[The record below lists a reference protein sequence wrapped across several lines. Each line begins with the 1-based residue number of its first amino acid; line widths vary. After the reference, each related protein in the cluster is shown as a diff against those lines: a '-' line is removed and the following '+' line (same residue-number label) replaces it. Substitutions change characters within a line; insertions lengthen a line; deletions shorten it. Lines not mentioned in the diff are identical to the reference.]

1 MSASVTAGTE
11 PVLEISNLYAG
22 YARRSILKDLSLT
35 LERGEF
41 AGLIGANGAGKT
53 TLLRTI
59 LGLIRPASGQVRV
72 LGESPRAARAHIGYV
87 PQKHQFQWDFPLTVK
102 DTVMTGRVREI
113 GFFRRP
119 AKKDWV
125 QVFSAM
131 ERTDVLHLQDASIAE
146 LSGGQRQRV
155 LLARA
160 LAAGPSLLLL
170 DEPFTGVDAPTHADP
185 PVPRAGGRGHHDS
198 DVHARHAGGARILF
212 ASVRCAR
219 QYSPGRP
226 GGLLQPGA
234 VAHVAARSRY

>member
-72 LGESPRAARAHIGYV
+72 LGESPRVARAHIGYV

-113 GFFRRP
+113 GFFHRP

-146 LSGGQRQRV
+146 LPVVSVRGFFW
-155 LLARA
+155 RA
-160 LAAGPSLLLL
+160 LWRRTRPCCCWMSRLRAWM
-170 DEPFTGVDAPTHADP
+170 
-185 PVPRAGGRGHHDS
+185 PR
-198 DVHARHAGGARILF
+198 L
-212 ASVRCAR
+212 
-219 QYSPGRP
+219 RP
-226 GGLLQPGA
+226 L
-234 VAHVAARSRY
+234 

>member
-72 LGESPRAARAHIGYV
+72 LGESPRVARAHIGYV

-160 LAAGPSLLLL
+160 LAAGPPCYCWMSRL
-170 DEPFTGVDAPTHADP
+170 
-185 PVPRAGGRGHHDS
+185 RAWTR
-198 DVHARHAGGARILF
+198 RL
-212 ASVRCAR
+212 
-219 QYSPGRP
+219 RP
-226 GGLLQPGA
+226 L
-234 VAHVAARSRY
+234 

>member
-1 MSASVTAGTE
+1 MSASVTAGTKSSVSSG

-155 LLARA
+155 
-160 LAAGPSLLLL
+160 
-170 DEPFTGVDAPTHADP
+170 
-185 PVPRAGGRGHHDS
+185 
-198 DVHARHAGGARILF
+198 
-212 ASVRCAR
+212 
-219 QYSPGRP
+219 
-226 GGLLQPGA
+226 
-234 VAHVAARSRY
+234 